1 MLFEFI
7 MFKVYIFLL
16 FILPWIAEFFSFS
29 IALCKIGI
37 GICYD
42 MRFPEMAQVYT
53 QQGNSSSQV
62 PLSCNNMYINT
73 GWFAPQQ
80 GNFSFEKSLF
90 HKCLSFVL
98 LSQSLQWN
106 KGTLEIFQE
115 CFLCYD
121 QSQ

>member
-7 MFKVYIFLL
+7 MFKLYIFLL

-62 PLSCNNMYINT
+62 PLSCNNLYINT
-73 GWFAPQQ
+73 G
-80 GNFSFEKSLF
+80 
-90 HKCLSFVL
+90 
-98 LSQSLQWN
+98 
-106 KGTLEIFQE
+106 
-115 CFLCYD
+115 
-121 QSQ
+121 

>member
-7 MFKVYIFLL
+7 MFKLYVFLIP
-16 FILPWIAEFFSFS
+16 ILPWIAEFFSFS

-62 PLSCNNMYINT
+62 PLSCNIYMYTNT
-73 GWFAPQQ
+73 G
-80 GNFSFEKSLF
+80 
-90 HKCLSFVL
+90 
-98 LSQSLQWN
+98 
-106 KGTLEIFQE
+106 
-115 CFLCYD
+115 
-121 QSQ
+121 